1 MSYQTDEPIKL
12 TRDCQVVA
20 VPAGHTLMLPQGTE
34 VMITQSLGGSYTL
47 MVPSYGGLFRLSN
60 RDADAIGRENR
71 PSEGAAAAS
80 QALTGEALE
89 KEIWQT
95 LKTCFDP
102 EIPVNIVDLGL
113 IYDMEISQLADGSRI
128 DVKMTLTAQ
137 GCGMGGSIA
146 ADARNKL
153 LDLPGVVEADVQVV
167 WDPPGRR
174 RKYHP
179 KVVRC
184 WESHD
189 GEQLENPRRRGFRGA
204 YCIHCLF
211 VDGAGSRELRSVR
224 GIPRKDVV
232 SGGGGNEPGRSV

>member
-1 MSYQTDEPIKL
+1 MSYETDEPIKL

-47 MVPSYGGLFRLSN
+47 LVPSYGGLFRLSN
-60 RDADAIGRENR
+60 RDADAIGREAR
-71 PSEGAAAAS
+71 QSEGPGPG

-89 KEIWQT
+89 TEVWQA

-113 IYDMEISQLADGSRI
+113 VYDMQISPLHDGSRV

-153 LDLPGVVEADVQVV
+153 LDLAGVVEAEVQVV
-167 WDPPGRR
+167 WDPPWTPEKISPEGRALLR
-174 RKYHP
+174 
-179 KVVRC
+179 
-184 WESHD
+184 
-189 GEQLENPRRRGFRGA
+189 
-204 YCIHCLF
+204 IH
-211 VDGAGSRELRSVR
+211 
-224 GIPRKDVV
+224 
-232 SGGGGNEPGRSV
+232 

>member
-1 MSYQTDEPIKL
+1 MSYQTDEPTKL

-47 MVPSYGGLFRLSN
+47 LVPSYGGLFRLAN
-60 RDADAIGRENR
+60 RDADAIGREAPR
-71 PSEGAAAAS
+71 AESAAGSGQPLSGA
-80 QALTGEALE
+80 ALE
-89 KEIWQT
+89 KEVWDT

-113 IYDMEISQLADGSRI
+113 IYDMQISQLHDGSRV

-153 LDLPGVVEADVQVV
+153 LDLPGVVEADVEVV
-167 WDPPGRR
+167 WDPPWTPEKISPEGRALL
-174 RKYHP
+174 
-179 KVVRC
+179 
-184 WESHD
+184 
-189 GEQLENPRRRGFRGA
+189 G
-204 YCIHCLF
+204 IH
-211 VDGAGSRELRSVR
+211 
-224 GIPRKDVV
+224 
-232 SGGGGNEPGRSV
+232 